1 VTELQ
6 QRIAT
11 GLLAAPLF
19 VGAVYLGGYA
29 FGGAMV
35 LIALAAQLEYYQL
48 AAATDAA
55 PLYPLGLALTAALA
69 LTVLHPPLWM
79 LAGGLLVGGL
89 AVSPLL
95 CTAQDYVHRIA
106 ATLFGVVYPAGGLV
120 ALLFIR
126 THTAWPPESAILGTV
141 WMIFAVWGT
150 DIFAYFAGKHLGRR
164 KLAPRISPNKTWAGA
179 LGGAGGALAAGGLY
193 LTGGMAFSLPTV
205 PVLHVVVLSTLIAI
219 ASVCGDLIQSLLKRS
234 ASAKDA
240 GSLLP
245 GHGGFF
251 DRFDGMALA
260 VPLAVVYLHLLL
272 G

>member
-1 VTELQ
+1 MTELQ
-6 QRIAT
+6 QRIGT

-29 FGGAMV
+29 FGAVMAF
-35 LIALAAQLEYYQL
+35 IALATQYEYYGL
-48 AAATDAA
+48 AASTNAA
-55 PLYPLGLALTAALA
+55 PLQPLGFALTLSLGLA
-69 LTVLHPPLWM
+69 VLHPPLWTV
-79 LAGGLLVGGL
+79 AGLVLVGGL
-89 AVSPLL
+89 AVSPML
-95 CTAQDYVHRIA
+95 CTDEAYLSRIA

-126 THTAWPPESAILGTV
+126 THTAWPPESAVLGTV
-141 WMIFAVWGT
+141 WIIFAVWGT
-150 DIFAYFAGKHLGRR
+150 DIFAYFAGKHLGRH

-179 LGGAGGALAAGGLY
+179 FGGAGGALAAGGLY
-193 LTGGMAFSLPTV
+193 LAGCAVFALPTV
-205 PVLHVVVLSTLIAI
+205 PVLHVVVLSVLIAAVCI
-219 ASVCGDLIQSLLKRS
+219 CGDLIQSLLKRT

-260 VPLAVVYLHLLL
+260 VPLAVVYLHLLF